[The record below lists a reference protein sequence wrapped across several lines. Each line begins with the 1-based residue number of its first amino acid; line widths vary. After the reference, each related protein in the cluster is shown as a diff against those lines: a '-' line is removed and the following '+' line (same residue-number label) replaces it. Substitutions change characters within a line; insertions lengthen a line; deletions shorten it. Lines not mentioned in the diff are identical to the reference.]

1 MGKISIAV
9 GFIFFI
15 VFGGSFVTSL
25 ISSGYVNVQM
35 LIGALLG
42 ALLAW
47 TGYRRTALLKM
58 AKENRQ
64 EEDKTK

>member
-1 MGKISIAV
+1 MGKISIFV
-9 GFIFFI
+9 GLIFFV

-58 AKENRQ
+58 AKKNQDEN
-64 EEDKTK
+64 DKN